1 VRINQSFPDRIQT
14 DAARRRSSAYEPLA
28 DVPDA
33 LGLKSAFWRTLVE
46 DVIEGATFDNLH
58 HFANE
63 LFEYILYYNN
73 LRPHQALAGQT
84 PKAFAATKT
93 TAIQSA
99 N

>member
-1 VRINQSFPDRIQT
+1 MPAFLVVAGRCGHEISGRKGVEISSRK
-14 DAARRRSSAYEPLA
+14 DAAAS
-28 DVPDA
+28 
-33 LGLKSAFWRTLVE
+33 
-46 DVIEGATFDNLH
+46 EGTTFDNLDH
-58 HFANE
+58 SANE
-63 LFEYILYYNN
+63 LFEYLLYYNN